1 MIRAIIL
8 SLICA
13 VCIGGIAY
21 AGARPESLEE
31 LTYNLNT
38 VLNEELD
45 ERAFLN
51 GRLIVH
57 VERVSTCVS
66 AVWTRSGDVGSP
78 LRRDLLEWNKM
89 FDGDPRIEA
98 QSYYLTFVYTD
109 HRSDDVVSMP
119 LTAHPDRFEDTAGVY
134 LPSCQPKRHHR
145 K

>member
-13 VCIGGIAY
+13 VCIGGTAH
-21 AGARPESLEE
+21 ADAKPESLEE

-45 ERAFLN
+45 GKAFLN
-51 GRLIVH
+51 GQLIVR

-66 AVWTRSGDVGSP
+66 AVWTRSGGVGSP
-78 LRRDLLEWNKM
+78 LRRDLLEWDKM
-89 FDGDPRIEA
+89 FNGDPRIEA

>member
-1 MIRAIIL
+1 MIRALL

-13 VCIGGIAY
+13 IYIGGTAH
-21 AGARPESLEE
+21 ADAKPESLEE
-31 LTYNLNT
+31 LTDNLNT

-45 ERAFLN
+45 GKAFLN
-51 GRLIVH
+51 GRLIVR

-66 AVWTRSGDVGSP
+66 AVWTRSGGVGSP
-78 LRRDLLEWNKM
+78 LRRDLLEWDKM
-89 FDGDPRIEA
+89 FDGDPWTKA

-119 LTAHPDRFEDTAGVY
+119 LMAHPDRFEDTAGVY
-134 LPSCQPKRHHR
+134 LPSCEPKRHHR